1 MLTLGTVAI
10 IENKTQ
16 VDRDSIFSGFR
27 ANLFPQG
34 NLGEFWQG
42 VTKALVWFAL
52 IIGLWL
58 GYSGVRII
66 MSFSWEPVVATATQ
80 GSGDASEF
88 SHQTYAYEVGGERYS
103 GSRFYFGGNSF
114 SNKLPDDRKIYVNP
128 KNPAQSVVH
137 RRFSSSHA
145 GFFLLMIGALFARGF
160 IYRNYAR

>member
-1 MLTLGTVAI
+1 M
-10 IENKTQ
+10 
-16 VDRDSIFSGFR
+16 DRDSIFSGFR

-42 VTKALVWFAL
+42 VSRALAWFVL

-58 GYSGVRII
+58 GYSGVRIVL
-66 MSFSWEPVVATATQ
+66 SLSWEPVVATATM
-80 GSGDASEF
+80 GSGGSREF
-88 SHQTYAYEVGGERYS
+88 SHQTYAYEIGGERYA

-114 SNKLPDDRKIYVNP
+114 SNKLPSDPKIFVNP